1 MAERA
6 MKKARPTRKILDVV
20 KEREI
25 ATVVVSFL
33 CPHGLDV
40 GKAQLVVRGRHNR
53 RCVAWKHGLKKSK
66 LASQC

>member
-25 ATVVVSFL
+25 ATVSL
-33 CPHGLDV
+33 LLMSACGEGAIGSA
-40 GKAQLVVRGRHNR
+40 GKAQAAV
-53 RCVAWKHGLKKSK
+53 
-66 LASQC
+66 